1 MKVKDLE
8 KGMLLKPCQGF
19 RIIAGSWLRV
29 EINQKRYPTRR
40 WADRVRPKESPSFA
54 LYVGTKKDVGESAE
68 SWSNRYVLYN
78 NKIFPVDPSS
88 WRHLQ
93 PANQ

>member
-8 KGMLLKPCQGF
+8 KGMLLEPCQGF
-19 RIIAGSWLRV
+19 NIIVGTWLRV
-29 EINQKRYPTRR
+29 TYLERRHPARR
-40 WADRVRPKESPSFA
+40 WIDRQGSRELPKFA
-54 LYVGTKKDVGESAE
+54 LYVGTRQDVGDSAE
-68 SWSNRYVLYN
+68 QWCNRYVLYN

-88 WRHLQ
+88 WRYLQ